1 MPKTLTEEH
10 RDDHVVIDGGDR
22 SCGELLLV
30 LHREM
35 RGLAPGTVVELI
47 AHDPVAPIDLP
58 VWCHLTGHH
67 YLGLR
72 LDAVDTYQISV
83 SAQARHV
90 RADRPWH
97 LLPAEGHAQGTA
109 DPEHHTHR
117 EIQEST

>member
-1 MPKTLTEEH
+1 MSESFEEAAGA
-10 RDDHVVIDGGDR
+10 DHVVIDGGDR

-35 RGLAPGTVVELI
+35 RHLVPGTVVELV

-67 YLGLR
+67 YLGPR

-83 SAQARHV
+83 SAQARQV

-97 LLPAEGHAQGTA
+97 LLPAEGHAQGTT

-117 EIQEST
+117 EIQESA